1 MGPEAGNVGGKGD
14 ERTGTQR
21 HFQRCSLPSTE
32 AVSCLLFHPSVGFVR
47 HLLANGI
54 IAPKQNFQLVH
65 AKLFR
70 QCFRVLGP
78 EPGSVEVKSGGEGGV
93 PALR

>member
-1 MGPEAGNVGGKGD
+1 MGGKGE
-14 ERTGTQR
+14 ERTGAQR
-21 HFQRCSLPSTE
+21 HFRRPFLPSTE
-32 AVSCLLFHPSVGFVR
+32 VVSSLLFHPSVGFVR

-54 IAPKQNFQLVH
+54 IAPKKKFQLVH
-65 AKLFR
+65 AKLLR

-93 PALR
+93 PALRSVPV